1 MRDEILVHLFDT
13 LPTPFAN
20 KVHVTSFASF
30 LELTIM
36 TLNLSW
42 LYYIDQLKF
51 SFIFFEF

>member
-13 LPTPFAN
+13 PPFAN

-30 LELTIM
+30 LELSIM